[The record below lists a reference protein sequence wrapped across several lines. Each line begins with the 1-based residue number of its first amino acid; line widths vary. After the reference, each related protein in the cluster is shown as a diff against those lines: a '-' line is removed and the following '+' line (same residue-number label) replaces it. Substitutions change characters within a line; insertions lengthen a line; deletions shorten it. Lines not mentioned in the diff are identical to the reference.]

1 MREVA
6 IVAPVRT
13 AVGNFG
19 GGMRDV
25 SAAELGSIVIQEAL
39 SRAGLDAEKV
49 DDVIL
54 GHGYPSGE
62 NPAIGRLV
70 SLKAGLPIEVPG
82 YQLDRRCSSGLQ
94 AILNAAMLI
103 QTENADVVIAGGV
116 ESMSN
121 AEFYSNEARGGA
133 RFGSV
138 TFHDRLARA
147 RETISPE
154 ERFGVISGMVETA
167 ENLAKQYEV
176 SRAEQDEYSLRSH
189 QRAVAASE
197 SGKFAAEI
205 VSVPIPQRRGDPVSF
220 DKDEGPRS
228 DTSMEVLGRL
238 RPVMADGTVT
248 AGNASSQNDA
258 ASVCLVVAAD
268 KLEELGLKAM
278 GYLRGWA
285 VTGCH
290 PAYMGI
296 GPVSAVS
303 KVMGKIGM
311 SLSDMDLIE
320 LNEAFAAQV
329 LSVLR
334 EWKLP
339 NDDKLNVNGSG
350 ISLGHPIAA
359 TGARILTTL
368 LHEMERSDAQFGLE
382 TMCVGGGQG
391 VAAVFER
398 KS

>member
-6 IVAPVRT
+6 IVSPVRT
-13 AVGNFG
+13 PVGGFG
-19 GGMRDV
+19 GSLRGV
-25 SAAELGSIVIQEAL
+25 SAAELASIVIQESL
-39 SRAGLDAEKV
+39 SRAGLEADKV

-62 NPAIGRLV
+62 NPAIGRLAG
-70 SLKAGLPIEVPG
+70 LKAGLPIEVPG

-94 AILNAAMLI
+94 AILNASMLV

-121 AEFYSNEARGGA
+121 AEFYTNETRWGA

-138 TFHDRLARA
+138 TMHDRLNRA
-147 RETISPE
+147 RETMSPD
-154 ERFGVISGMVETA
+154 ERFGYISGMIETA
-167 ENLAKQYEV
+167 ENLAKQYEIT
-176 SRAEQDEYSLRSH
+176 REEQDEYSLRSH

-197 SGKFAAEI
+197 GGIFADQI
-205 VSVPIPQRRGDPVSF
+205 VAVPVPQRRGDPVPF
-220 DKDEGPRS
+220 AKDEGPRA

-238 RPVMADGTVT
+238 RPMTRDGSVT

-296 GPVSAVS
+296 GPVGAVS
-303 KVMGKIGM
+303 KVMSKVGL
-311 SLSDMDLIE
+311 SLDDMDLIE

-339 NDDKLNVNGSG
+339 NEDKLNVNGSG

-368 LHEMERSDAQFGLE
+368 LHEMERRDAQFGLE

-398 KS
+398 KN

>member
-121 AEFYSNEARGGA
+121 AEFYSNESRWGA

-147 RETISPE
+147 RETISPAD
-154 ERFGVISGMVETA
+154 RFGVISGMVETA

>member
-6 IVAPVRT
+6 IVSPVRT
-13 AVGNFG
+13 PVGGFG
-19 GGMRDV
+19 GSLRGV
-25 SAAELGSIVIQEAL
+25 SAAELASIVIQESL
-39 SRAGLDAEKV
+39 SRAGLEAGKV

-62 NPAIGRLV
+62 NPAIGRLAG
-70 SLKAGLPIEVPG
+70 LKAGLPIEVPG

-94 AILNAAMLI
+94 AILNASMLV

-121 AEFYSNEARGGA
+121 AEFYTNETRWGA

-138 TFHDRLARA
+138 TMHDRLNRA
-147 RETISPE
+147 RETMSPD
-154 ERFGVISGMVETA
+154 ERFGYISGMIETA
-167 ENLAKQYEV
+167 ENLAKQYEIT
-176 SRAEQDEYSLRSH
+176 REEQDEYSLRSH

-197 SGKFAAEI
+197 GGIFADQI
-205 VSVPIPQRRGDPVSF
+205 VAVPVPQRRGDPVPF
-220 DKDEGPRS
+220 AKDEGPRA

-238 RPVMADGTVT
+238 RPMTTDGSVT

-296 GPVSAVS
+296 GPVGAVS
-303 KVMGKIGM
+303 KVMSKVGL
-311 SLSDMDLIE
+311 SLDDMDLIE

-339 NDDKLNVNGSG
+339 NEDKLNVNGSG

-368 LHEMERSDAQFGLE
+368 LHEMERRNAQFGLE

-398 KS
+398 KN